1 MSKAAVIVAG
11 GSGSRMGKEIPKQFL
26 LINNKAI
33 LLHTI
38 TAFVDAYPDIRIIL
52 VLHADYWE
60 YTRQILQESNV
71 HHPIEFVRGGIT
83 RFESVKNGLARVV
96 DEEIVFVHDAV
107 RCLVSSQLI
116 RKCAD
121 TALEYGSAI
130 PVIPVRDSLRKWEKN
145 TGYTHAVSR
154 QDLYIVQTPQ
164 TFKSE
169 IILKA
174 TQMDDDA
181 SFTDEATVVESM
193 GLSVHLIEGEEK
205 NIKITFPEDLRYAAW
220 MLEQE

>member
-1 MSKAAVIVAG
+1 MSKVAVIVAG

-26 LINNKAI
+26 LINNKPI
-33 LLHTI
+33 LLYTI
-38 TAFVDAYPDIRIIL
+38 SAFVDAYPDIRIIL

-60 YTRQILQESNV
+60 YTRQILQESNM
-71 HHPIEFVRGGIT
+71 HHHIEFVRGGST
-83 RFESVKNGLARVV
+83 RFESVKNGLSSVG

-107 RCLVSSQLI
+107 RCMVSPQLI

-121 TALEYGSAI
+121 AALEHGSAI
-130 PVIPVRDSLRKWEKN
+130 PVIPVRDSLRKWEMN
-145 TGYTHAVSR
+145 TGNTHAVSR

-164 TFKSE
+164 TFKTE

-174 TQMDDDA
+174 TQMDDDP

-205 NIKITFPEDLRYAAW
+205 NIKITFPEDLRYAEW
-220 MLEQE
+220 MLRE